1 MDMVAPYN
9 QPTVQR
15 APVQRTSGGGSLVD
29 VLNVILDKGIVID
42 AWARV
47 SVVGLEILTIEARIV
62 IASVDTY
69 LRYAEA
75 IGLTALA
82 AAPPTQAATANQQNG
97 RALLSRPPSEDQVAG
112 YLSEHPEGLRLGEME
127 AYFNAPR
134 EELGDIVNRLVDE
147 NRARRDEE
155 HRLYFPTDNGE

>member
-42 AWARV
+42 AWARI
-47 SVVGLEILTIEARIV
+47 SVVGLEVLTIEARV
-62 IASVDTY
+62 VVASVETY

-82 AAPPTQAATANQQNG
+82 SPPPAQQAMDGRQNG
-97 RALLSRPPSEDQVAG
+97 QNSDRELPSADDV
-112 YLSEHPEGLRLGEME
+112 H
-127 AYFNAPR
+127 
-134 EELGDIVNRLVDE
+134 
-147 NRARRDEE
+147 
-155 HRLYFPTDNGE
+155 

>member
-1 MDMVAPYN
+1 MVAPYN
-9 QPTVQR
+9 PPAVQR
-15 APVQRTSGGGSLVD
+15 PPVQRTTGGGSLVD

-62 IASVDTY
+62 VASVDTY

-82 AAPPTQAATANQQNG
+82 ARPNEQGGAEGRQNG
-97 RALLSRPPSEDQVAG
+97 RALTGESPSEDEVAG

-134 EELGDIVNRLVDE
+134 RELGEIVNRLVDDD
-147 NRARRDEE
+147 RARRDEE
-155 HRLYFPTDNGE
+155 HRLYFAADDEE

>member
-1 MDMVAPYN
+1 MVAPYN
-9 QPTVQR
+9 PPTVQR
-15 APVQRTSGGGSLVD
+15 APVQRSTGGGSLVD

-62 IASVDTY
+62 VASVDTY

-82 AAPPTQAATANQQNG
+82 ARPNEQGGAGGRQNG
-97 RALLSRPPSEDQVAG
+97 QALANRIPSEDEVAG
-112 YLSEHPEGLRLGEME
+112 YLSEHPEGLRMGEME
-127 AYFNAPR
+127 AFFNAPR
-134 EELGDIVNRLVDE
+134 QELGPIVNRLVDDD
-147 NRARRDEE
+147 RARQDEE
-155 HRLYFPTDNGE
+155 LRMYFPADDEE